1 MTLALSARLQSINVV
16 VKIKIIII
24 DGVDFVSHVFVKV
37 EVGSTLG

>member
-16 VKIKIIII
+16 VENKIIII
-24 DGVDFVSHVFVKV
+24 DGVDFVSHVFIKV